1 MIYEAERKELRA
13 VDIYR
18 LYLLKKN
25 SLEKYAGKQ
34 LSAGAQKKRD
44 TSQLA
49 CLEIILRCK
58 CWPITHLPVYIAAE
72 REIIMYS

>member
-18 LYLLKKN
+18 LYLKKN

-34 LSAGAQKKRD
+34 LSAGADIYLPKR
-44 TSQLA
+44 
-49 CLEIILRCK
+49 
-58 CWPITHLPVYIAAE
+58 
-72 REIIMYS
+72 REIHLNWLVWK